1 MQEVINMN
9 NIVFFN
15 NNKVLTSS
23 RIVATQFGKE
33 HKNVLRDIR
42 KLIED
47 MGQVFNHET
56 HSSDMSHDISKYFI
70 ESSYVSDRGREE
82 VQYLLTKDGFTL
94 LAMGFRGPKALT
106 FKVDYIE
113 AYNTMEQSLIKV
125 KQEFLELEARLAA
138 RDKEILERSLSR
150 TELALEEAEE
160 KCYALENYYEELR
173 QYNKEWVDYANS
185 LENYIEANI
194 EEVRR

>member
-1 MQEVINMN
+1 
-9 NIVFFN
+9 
-15 NNKVLTSS
+15 
-23 RIVATQFGKE
+23 
-33 HKNVLRDIR
+33 
-42 KLIED
+42 
-47 MGQVFNHET
+47 MGQVFSHEI